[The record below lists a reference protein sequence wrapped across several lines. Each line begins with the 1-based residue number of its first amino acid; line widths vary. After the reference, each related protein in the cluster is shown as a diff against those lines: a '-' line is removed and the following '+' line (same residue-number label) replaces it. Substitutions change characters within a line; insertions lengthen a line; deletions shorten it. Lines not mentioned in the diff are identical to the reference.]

1 MYMKKEYTVQDIW
14 NHNDEEICDLLNK
27 YSRTVDEK
35 DKKIEEL
42 KELLSEVRL
51 KAPVD
56 SDIFWLLDRVRL

>member
-14 NHNDEEICDLLNK
+14 NHNDEEICELLNK
-27 YSRTVDEK
+27 YVRIVEEK
-35 DKKIEEL
+35 DKKIGEL
-42 KELLSEVRL
+42 KELLAEVRL

>member
-1 MYMKKEYTVQDIW
+1 MHMKKEYTVQDVW
-14 NHNDEEICDLLNK
+14 NNNDEEIVDLLNK
-27 YSRTVDEK
+27 YSRIVDEK

-42 KELLSEVRL
+42 RELIAEVRN